1 MEIMKHTA
9 LPLLLLVSTPASAQ
23 FQNCKTIADD
33 VAYQD
38 QLLKKQAQEFSDR
51 YGETNNPGIAASQ
64 DYVGRLDALI
74 STLRR
79 DIDGLRWLVAHHCGP
94 AKEEPNAI
102 KSVRDMEINARCSSR
117 TKNGCAGV
125 PLRPRRGG
133 PRTYFLGAVS
143 GKVTKIGRART
154 ATTAIMAPGTMIQP
168 VRSVRTWA
176 T

>member
-9 LPLLLLVSTPASAQ
+9 LPLLLLVSTPASA
-23 FQNCKTIADD
+23 NSSCKTIADD

-38 QLLKKQAQEFSDR
+38 QLLKKQAQDFSDR

-102 KSVRDMEINARCSSR
+102 KSVHDMEAMLLALLVRRMDARASR
-117 TKNGCAGV
+117 
-125 PLRPRRGG
+125 
-133 PRTYFLGAVS
+133 
-143 GKVTKIGRART
+143 
-154 ATTAIMAPGTMIQP
+154 
-168 VRSVRTWA
+168 
-176 T
+176 